1 MEVAGLRVIFLGT
14 AGSFPTIDRSLP
26 AVVVQRGKEL
36 FLFDCGEGIQR
47 QMFTAKIGFRHKLK
61 IFISHMHGDHVL
73 GLPGLLQTMSLFN
86 IKRPIDIYGP
96 KGLCN
101 FLKAIMKTLRF
112 HLTFPLK
119 VSEVEEGIVCEAKDY
134 VVRSVWTDH
143 GVPNLAYALDEK
155 ERPGKFYPQKA
166 LSLGVSE
173 GPLWSR
179 LQHGE
184 DVTLAN
190 GKIIGPEQVLG
201 RPRQGRKIVYSGDTR
216 PCNALMTLARDA
228 DLLIHEATFDDN
240 LVEKASE
247 NGHSTPS
254 QAALIAQ
261 KANVKRLV
269 LTHISSRYVNVTIL
283 QEQAAKIFPEVIIA
297 EDFMELKVP
306 YPD

>member
-1 MEVAGLRVIFLGT
+1 MDVAGLRVIFLGT

-26 AVVVQRGKEL
+26 AVAVQRGNRL

-47 QMFTAKIGFRHKLK
+47 QLFTAKIGFRHKLK
-61 IFISHMHGDHVL
+61 IFVSHMHGDHVL

-96 KGLCN
+96 KGLCS
-101 FLKAIMKTLRF
+101 FLQAITTTLRF
-112 HLTFPLK
+112 HLTFPLA
-119 VSEVEEGIVCEAKDY
+119 VREVAEGVVCEAKDY
-134 VVRSVWTDH
+134 VVRSAWTDH
-143 GVPNLAYALDEK
+143 GIPNLAYALKEK
-155 ERPGKFYPQKA
+155 ERPGKFHPKKA

-184 DVTLAN
+184 AVTLAN
-190 GKIIGPEQVLG
+190 GKRIVPEQVLG
-201 RPRQGRKIVYSGDTR
+201 PPRQGRKIVYSGDTR
-216 PCNALMTLARDA
+216 PCDALIMLARDA
-228 DLLIHEATFDDN
+228 DVLIHEATFDDE
-240 LVEKASE
+240 LAEKADE

-269 LTHISSRYVNVTIL
+269 LTHISSRYSNGQIL

-297 EDFMELKVP
+297 KDFLELKIL
-306 YPD
+306 YPE